1 MYEKKKRH
9 EYYCDCFRKK
19 VCKAIKSRIVFGVVT
34 SHYVSRT
41 KSIYSKAKFL
51 EVKVE
56 LASYRIHEKLI
67 CPEHFADNIKQR
79 LSNKMIYSKE
89 IKVLGRLRF
98 R

>member
-1 MYEKKKRH
+1 MYEKKKRY
-9 EYYCDCFRKK
+9 EYCCDCFRKK
-19 VCKAIKSRIVFGVVT
+19 VCKATKSRIVFGVVT

-41 KSIYSKAKFL
+41 KSKYAKAKFL

-56 LASYRIHEKLI
+56 LAGYRIHEKLI

-89 IKVLGRLRF
+89 IKVLGRLWF
-98 R
+98 C

>member
-34 SHYVSRT
+34 SHYVLRT

-56 LASYRIHEKLI
+56 IASYRIHEKLI

>member
-1 MYEKKKRH
+1 MCEKKKRW

-41 KSIYSKAKFL
+41 ESKYAKAKFL
-51 EVKVE
+51 EDKVE
-56 LASYRIHEKLI
+56 LAGYRIHEKLI
-67 CPEHFADNIKQR
+67 CPEHFADDIKQQ

>member
-67 CPEHFADNIKQR
+67 CSEHFADNIKQR
-79 LSNKMIYSKE
+79 LSKKMIYSKE